1 MRDPQGRIRFEDGR
15 VLRTLVRA
23 LPADHFLRSP
33 LAARWVAERRLVAFE
48 WQGDATLA
56 SPRLPFVTQP
66 TEWCDAQLH
75 DAAALTLAMQREAVV
90 AGFDLKDASA
100 WNVLFDGCHPVFC
113 DLLSFVPLAERKW
126 WAMGQYARHFV
137 FPLLAS
143 RRRGLRAH
151 EVFAMWRDGMAAPT
165 ARRLFG
171 RGLYLTRYGTLLL
184 GETARVA
191 ERHSALAE
199 ALQPDMQP
207 DTQARAGTV
216 SFRNGL
222 HSALEW
228 MLAGVAPRPLHDAAA
243 AGWAG
248 YEQDRPHYGGDSL
261 QRKRDTVAGW
271 LSRVAPAWV
280 LDMGCNTGEF
290 SRMAV
295 QHGAQVVALDADHES
310 IERLYRE
317 TPVGTRLY
325 PLVAR
330 LDDIGAGRG
339 WAGGE
344 HPGLAQRLAGRFDLV
359 MMLALVHHLAI
370 GAAVPLEEVARF
382 AAGCTRDAL
391 IVELIDASDPQLVSL
406 CNQRQRRPEEFS
418 IELQRAAFRAAGLRI
433 ESEVDLT
440 PAGRTLALLRRV
452 AE

>member
-1 MRDPQGRIRFEDGR
+1 MRDPQGRIRFEGER
-15 VLRTLVRA
+15 VLRTLVSV
-23 LPADHFLRSP
+23 LPADHFLRSA
-33 LAARWVAERRLVAFE
+33 LASRWVAQGRLVAFE

-75 DAAALTLAMQREAVV
+75 AAGALTLEMQREAVS

-100 WNVLFDGCHPVFC
+100 WNVLFDGCRPIFC
-113 DLLSFVPLAERKW
+113 DLLSFMPLTERKW
-126 WAMGQYARHFV
+126 WAMGQYARHFL

-143 RRRGLRAH
+143 RRRGLRGH
-151 EVFAMWRDGMAAPT
+151 DVFTMWRDGMAAPT

-171 RGLYLTRYGTLLL
+171 RSLYLTRYGSLLL
-184 GETARVA
+184 GEAATREA
-191 ERHSALAE
+191 RHSALAD
-199 ALQPDMQP
+199 APQPDA
-207 DTQARAGTV
+207 QARAGTV
-216 SFRNGL
+216 TFRNGL
-222 HSALEW
+222 HSALDW
-228 MLAGVAPRPLHDAAA
+228 MLAGVAPRPLREAAV

-248 YEQDRPHYGGDSL
+248 YEQDRPHYAGDSL

-271 LSRVAPAWV
+271 LSRLAPGWV

-290 SRMAV
+290 SRMAA
-295 QHGAQVVALDADHES
+295 QQGAQVVALDADHDS

-317 TPVGTRLY
+317 TPAGTRLY

-339 WAGGE
+339 WAGSE

-359 MMLALVHHLAI
+359 MMLALLHRLAI
-370 GAAVPLEEVARF
+370 GAAVPLDEVARF
-382 AAGCTRDAL
+382 AASCTRDAL
-391 IVELIDASDPQLVSL
+391 VVELIDASDPQLVSL

-418 IELQRAAFRAAGLRI
+418 IERQRAAFRAAGFRI
-433 ESEVDLT
+433 EAEVDLA
-440 PAGRTLALLRRV
+440 PAGRTLALLRRG
-452 AE
+452 AG

>member
-1 MRDPQGRIRFEDGR
+1 MRDPQGRIRFEGER
-15 VLRTLVRA
+15 VLRTLVRP
-23 LPADHFLRSP
+23 LPADHFLQSP
-33 LAARWVAERRLVAFE
+33 LAARWVAERRLVAFDR
-48 WQGDATLA
+48 QDDTTLM

-75 DAAALTLAMQREAVV
+75 DAAALTLAMQREAVS

-100 WNVLFDGCHPVFC
+100 WNVLFDGCQPIFC

-126 WAMGQYARHFV
+126 WAMGQYARHFL

-151 EVFAMWRDGMAAPT
+151 EVFTMWRDGMAAPT

-171 RGLYLTRYGTLLL
+171 RGLYMTRYGSLLL
-184 GETARVA
+184 GESGSGAT
-191 ERHSALAE
+191 RHSALAD
-199 ALQPDMQP
+199 APQPDA
-207 DTQARAGTV
+207 QALAGTV

-228 MLAGVAPRPLHDAAA
+228 MLAGVAPRPLRDAAA

-261 QRKRDTVAGW
+261 QRKRATVADW

-295 QHGAQVVALDADHES
+295 QHGAQVVALDADHDS

-317 TPVGTRLY
+317 TPAGTRLY

-418 IELQRAAFRAAGLRI
+418 VDRQRAAFRAAGLRI
-433 ESEVDLT
+433 EAEVDLA
-440 PAGRTLALLRRV
+440 PAGRTLALLRRG

>member
-1 MRDPQGRIRFEDGR
+1 MRDPQGRIHFEGEE
-15 VLRTLVRA
+15 VLRTLVQP
-23 LPADHFLRSP
+23 LPANHFLHSE
-33 LAARWVAERRLVAFE
+33 LAKHWVAEKRLVSFE
-48 WQGDATLA
+48 WQDAITLI

-75 DAAALTLAMQREAVV
+75 DAASLTLDMQREAVN

-100 WNVLFDGCHPVFC
+100 WNVLFDGCRPIFC
-113 DLLSFVPLAERKW
+113 DLLSFVPLSERKW
-126 WAMGQYARHFV
+126 WAMGQYARHFL

-143 RRRGLRAH
+143 RRRGLRGH

-171 RGLYLTRYGTLLL
+171 RGLYLTRYGSLLL
-184 GETARVA
+184 GEGASGVA
-191 ERHSALAE
+191 RHSTLADKP
-199 ALQPDMQP
+199 QQ
-207 DTQARAGTV
+207 DTQTTVGTL

-228 MLAGVAPRPLHDAAA
+228 MLAGVAPRSLRDTAT

-248 YEQDRPHYGGDSL
+248 YEQDRPHYDGDSL
-261 QRKRDTVAGW
+261 ERKRDTVAGW
-271 LSRVAPAWV
+271 LSHVAPVWV

-290 SRMAV
+290 SRMAAL
-295 QHGAQVVALDADHES
+295 QGAQVVALDADHDS

-317 TPVGTRLY
+317 TPAGTRLH

-339 WAGGE
+339 WAGSE
-344 HPGLAQRLAGRFDLV
+344 HSGLAQRLAGRFDLV

-406 CNQRQRRPEEFS
+406 CSQRQRRPEEFS
-418 IELQRAAFRAAGLRI
+418 IERQRAAFRAAGLRI
-433 ESEVDLT
+433 EAEVDLA
-440 PAGRTLALLRRV
+440 PAGRTLALLRRGV
-452 AE
+452 E